1 MLQNKYWIDVKHGM
15 WLNSPPN
22 IINQKYTKENINR
35 KDQICVKP
43 RLENKAEDV
52 CTLHDNYFNS
62 ILAIFV
68 SVAHRKHTVDSF
80 FFFLSF
86 FIF

>member
-43 RLENKAEDV
+43 RLENKAIMIST
-52 CTLHDNYFNS
+52 CMYITW
-62 ILAIFV
+62 
-68 SVAHRKHTVDSF
+68 
-80 FFFLSF
+80 
-86 FIF
+86 